1 MFVPSTSLIEGPAAE
16 GLALRLAENGTSL
29 IVVHTALDVATP
41 GTADGF
47 LAELGLTA
55 ESTLAPVDDAGG
67 ADIGR
72 VARFAQ
78 AIAFEELASR
88 VSGVVGGTVTTSA
101 GHPDVVET
109 IAIVPG
115 SGGGFAADAAGLA
128 DVYIS
133 GDIGHHEANK
143 AVALGLGL
151 IDAGHVPSERPGVRA
166 LYAAV
171 CESSPTATM
180 LDDDPHPWEG

>member
-1 MFVPSTSLIEGPAAE
+1 M
-16 GLALRLAENGTSL
+16 
-29 IVVHTALDVATP
+29 
-41 GTADGF
+41 
-47 LAELGLTA
+47 
-55 ESTLAPVDDAGG
+55 
-67 ADIGR
+67 
-72 VARFAQ
+72 
-78 AIAFEELASR
+78 
-88 VSGVVGGTVTTSA
+88 TTSA
-101 GHPDVVET
+101 RHPDVVEM

-115 SGGGFAADAAGLA
+115 SGGGFAAAAVGLA

-133 GDIGHHEANK
+133 GDIGHHDANQ